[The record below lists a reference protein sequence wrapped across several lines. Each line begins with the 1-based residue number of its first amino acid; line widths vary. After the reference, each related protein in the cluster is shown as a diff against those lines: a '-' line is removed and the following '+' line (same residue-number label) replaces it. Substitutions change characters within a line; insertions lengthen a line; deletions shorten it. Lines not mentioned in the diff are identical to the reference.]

1 VKYRYIGLISGGS
14 ALLLAGLMVSAAAV
28 YTVQN
33 KQHIADLIH
42 VANFTPTASD
52 KEQVKRSAMSKDG
65 QFLFYASKPVVEE
78 KADFNRICSAITI
91 DTSILGCYL
100 ETSKQIILYHQTDK
114 RLDGSEEVMAAH
126 EMLRAAWD
134 RMPRSEHTKLV
145 TLLDKVLASNDDK
158 NVALA
163 DRIKA
168 IRTDDPADAN
178 AELYAIVGT
187 EVPDVGT
194 TLEKNYDQ
202 FFTKRATVT
211 KLAAFARAYVVA
223 LTNQI
228 DDFAEDLDNKD
239 KDLDSRIK
247 SFNQTDKAWKS
258 SVDSFNRRASEI
270 GGFASESQFNSQRA
284 ALVARQNALNAEAKS
299 INSEIDD
306 FNSQLKQLTALIK
319 TAEGLV
325 SSLNIE
331 LTPFTQLQAV

>member
-1 VKYRYIGLISGGS
+1 MKYRYIGLISGGS

-28 YTVQN
+28 YAVNN
-33 KQHIADLIH
+33 KQHIADLVH
-42 VANFTPTASD
+42 VANFTPTAAD
-52 KEQVKRSAMSKDG
+52 KEQVKRSAMSTEG

-78 KADFNRICSAITI
+78 KAEFNRICSAITI

-100 ETSKQIILYHQTDK
+100 EDSKQIILYHQTDK

-145 TLLDKVLASNDDK
+145 TSLDKVLASNDDK
-158 NVALA
+158 NIALTA
-163 DRIKA
+163 RMKA

-194 TLEKNYDQ
+194 TLEKNYAKY
-202 FFTKRATVT
+202 FTKRATVT

-223 LTNQI
+223 LTDQI
-228 DDFAEDLDNKD
+228 DDFATDLDHKND
-239 KDLDSRIK
+239 DLKSRVK
-247 SFNQTDKAWKS
+247 SFDQAVKAYVS

-270 GGFASESQFNSQRA
+270 GGFATEGQFDSQRA
-284 ALVARQNALNAEAKS
+284 ALVARQKSLTGVEKS
-299 INSEIDD
+299 INSEIDG
-306 FNSQLKQLTALIK
+306 FNSQLKQLKALVK
-319 TAEGLV
+319 TAQGIV

-331 LTPFTQLQAV
+331 LTPFPKLQDV